1 MNVVRGKDNISGFEL
16 KLVERENWSFLRKLM
31 IFSAMVLIFI
41 YIGLK
46 NYLFFHSL
54 IEMLGIFI
62 GIGVAIAVYHSCRIM
77 KNGLYLYLGTMFLFT
92 SLIQIIH
99 LFSYA
104 DINIFELDTYDLS
117 IQISVVGKYLDVV
130 ALFVMLIIPANIIKK
145 NLSIKKLLVPYAVI
159 TFVVLTSIVYLRI
172 FPQCAYD
179 NAHSTHFKIL
189 SEYILLI
196 SYTLLLFLV
205 ALKRS
210 SFGEN
215 IFNYIFSY
223 IALRLLAEI
232 LFASSQQVIDL
243 ASILAHI
250 LRFFSFCVIYKAV
263 SVGVIIKPISIL
275 FDELDKKNRELE
287 QKTID
292 LEAANKKLRSEVE
305 ECVRIED
312 LLRKSEERYR
322 SFLESMPDAL
332 ILHDREKVFFINKS
346 GVKLCGYENNLQVI
360 EKDIQDIFSE
370 KRYASFLAR
379 MDEVDNSNAPVVFE
393 ETLLNNNECIFI
405 EVITTLHSIENKSV
419 FLSVI
424 RDITQRKQ
432 FEEMKNSVD
441 ESNRLLMKAT
451 QMDKLRTDY
460 VTNLSHEFRTPL
472 SIMLCTLK
480 IMESMYTCE
489 SNKVIDK
496 EKLNRY
502 VVAMKNNSY
511 RLLKTANN
519 LLDITKIESGC
530 DKLRLRNCNVVRIV
544 EKITMSV
551 WEYTRNRRISL
562 MFDTEEEEII
572 TACDMDKIER
582 IMLNLL
588 SNAIKFTREG
598 GEIEVYIYNKNPEVL
613 ISVSDTG
620 IGIPKNKLELI
631 FERFKQVD
639 NSLNR
644 VHEGTGIGLALVKS
658 LVEMHDGR
666 IEVESDLQMGST
678 FKVFLPIRI
687 LSGEACLN
695 DNETD
700 TEIKKSIDKNMNIE
714 LSNI

>member
-1 MNVVRGKDNISGFEL
+1 MSVIRENDNISSFEL
-16 KLVERENWSFLRKLM
+16 KLVERENWSFLRKSIL
-31 IFSAMVLIFI
+31 FSAVVLICI

-62 GIGVAIAVYHSCRIM
+62 GIGVAIAVFHSSRIM

-92 SLIQIIH
+92 SIIQIIH
-99 LFSYA
+99 FYSYA
-104 DINIFELDTYDLS
+104 GINILKSDTYDLS
-117 IQISVVGKYLDVV
+117 IQISIIGKYLDVV
-130 ALFVMLIIPANIIKK
+130 GIFVMLIIPAYIIKK
-145 NLSIKKLLVPYAVI
+145 NLSINKLLVPYGII
-159 TFVVLTSIVYLRI
+159 TFAVLILVVKLKI

-179 NAHSTHFKIL
+179 NADSTPFKIL

-196 SYTLLLFLV
+196 SYTLLLFLLP
-205 ALKRS
+205 LKRR

-215 IFNYIFSY
+215 TFNYIFSY
-223 IALRLLAEI
+223 IALRLLSEI

-250 LRFFSFCVIYKAV
+250 LRFFAFCVIYKAV

-275 FDELDKKNRELE
+275 FDELDRKNRELE
-287 QKTID
+287 QKAIE
-292 LEAANKKLRSEVE
+292 LEATNEKLRSEVQ
-305 ECVRIED
+305 ECMRIEE
-312 LLRKSEERYR
+312 LLTKSEKSYR
-322 SFLESMPDAL
+322 ELLESMPDAVV
-332 ILHDREKVFFINKS
+332 LHDREKVFFINKS
-346 GVKLCGYENNLQVI
+346 GVRLYGFEDNLQVI
-360 EKDIQDIFSE
+360 KIELQNIFSE
-370 KRYASFLAR
+370 KRYVSFLAR
-379 MDEVDNSNAPVVFE
+379 MDEVDKSTSPVVFE
-393 ETLLNNNECIFI
+393 ETIIRNNELICV
-405 EVITTLHSIENKSV
+405 EVISTLHSLESKSMY
-419 FLSVI
+419 LSVI

-441 ESNRLLMKAT
+441 ESNRLLMKVT
-451 QMDKLRTDY
+451 NMDKLRTDY

-489 SNKVIDK
+489 SNKEIDK

-530 DKLRLRNCNVVRIV
+530 DKLRLRNCNIVRIV
-544 EKITMSV
+544 EKVTMSV

-572 TACDMDKIER
+572 MACDMDKIER

-588 SNAIKFTREG
+588 SNAVKFTKEG
-598 GEIEVYIYNKNPEVL
+598 GQIEVYIYNKKPEVL

-620 IGIPKNKLELI
+620 IGIPKDKFELI

-639 NSLNR
+639 NSLSR
-644 VHEGTGIGLALVKS
+644 DHEGTGIGLALVKS

-666 IEVESDLQMGST
+666 IEVESDLKIGST

-687 LSGEACLN
+687 LSGEVCLN
-695 DNETD
+695 DNETNA
-700 TEIKKSIDKNMNIE
+700 EIEKSMDNNINIE

>member
-1 MNVVRGKDNISGFEL
+1 MRVVRGNENISGFEL
-16 KLVERENWSFLRKLM
+16 RLVERENWSFLRKFF
-31 IFSAMVLIFI
+31 IFSAVVLISI
-41 YIGLK
+41 HIGLK

-54 IEMLGIFI
+54 LEIIGIFI

-99 LFSYA
+99 VFSYA
-104 DINIFELDTYDLS
+104 GINIFKSDTYDLS
-117 IQISVVGKYLDVV
+117 IQISIVGKYLDVV
-130 ALFVMLIIPANIIKK
+130 ALFVMLIIPAYIIKK
-145 NLSIKKLLVPYAVI
+145 NLSIKKLLVPYAII
-159 TFVVLTSIVYLRI
+159 TFVVLISVVKLRM

-179 NAHSTHFKIL
+179 NADSTPFKIL

-196 SYTLLLFLV
+196 SYSLLLFLLS
-205 ALKRS
+205 LKRR
-210 SFGEN
+210 SFREN

-250 LRFFSFCVIYKAV
+250 LRFFAFCVIYKAV

-287 QKTID
+287 QKTIE
-292 LEAANKKLRSEVE
+292 LEATNEKLRNEVE
-305 ECVRIED
+305 ECVKIEE
-312 LLRKSEERYR
+312 LLRKSEVRY
-322 SFLESMPDAL
+322 SSLLESMTDAV
-332 ILHDREKVFFINKS
+332 ILHDREKVLFINQS
-346 GVKLCGYENNLQVI
+346 GVKLCGYEDNMQVV
-360 EKDIQDIFSE
+360 EKALQDIFSE
-370 KRYASFLAR
+370 KKYASFLER
-379 MDEVDNSNAPVVFE
+379 MDEVDKSTSPVVFE
-393 ETLLNNNECIFI
+393 ETFIIKNERMYVEI
-405 EVITTLHSIENKSV
+405 ITTLHSIDSKSV
-419 FLSVI
+419 YLSVI

-441 ESNRLLMKAT
+441 ESNRLLIKAT
-451 QMDKLRTDY
+451 QMDKLRMDY
-460 VTNLSHEFRTPL
+460 VTNFSHEFRTPL

-480 IMESMYTCE
+480 IMESMNTCE
-489 SNKVIDK
+489 SNKEIDK

-502 VVAMKNNSY
+502 VAAMKNNSY

-530 DKLRLRNCNVVRIV
+530 DKLRLRNCNIVRIV
-544 EKITMSV
+544 EKVTMSV

-588 SNAIKFTREG
+588 SNAIKFTKEEG
-598 GEIEVYIYNKNPEVL
+598 QIEVYVYNKNLEVL

-620 IGIPKNKLELI
+620 IGIPKDKFELI

-639 NSLNR
+639 NSLSR

-666 IEVESDLQMGST
+666 IEVESDLQVGST
-678 FKVFLPIRI
+678 FKVFLPIRV

-695 DNETD
+695 DNETEA
-700 TEIKKSIDKNMNIE
+700 EIEKSIDKNINIE